1 MKINFNAFKL
11 FMVSILLFSGTILL
25 GQIDNL
31 TNMSAEWIRLSNRN
45 AAVDAVDIVVYN
57 PAGLTKLADGFHFNI
72 SNQTLIRKPEHSFDL
87 GMGKKTYTQDGI
99 DPFIPNFYAAYKKDR
114 WALFGGVYMPGG
126 GAVIDYPQGSIN
138 TQLLELALIPL
149 FPNNYGGYKNNLKA
163 TSLYL
168 AFTIGGAYAFND
180 FIAIA
185 GGLRYIDVKNTIK
198 LVMDSGYDIG
208 IIPPILTLD
217 AKMTGDGVGGI
228 IGIYISPLK
237 GLNFGIHY
245 ESKVKLELETDIIK
259 DSFYGMIISQGD
271 KNRRDLP
278 AMLGIGVSYHI
289 TSHLR
294 AEADFNYFFQKQAD
308 WGITSAGELEKA
320 ILSAKA
326 AGDCY
331 SLGACL
337 AYQVN
342 PKLQLSGGFL
352 YTVFDFKDMA
362 GYFTNLGA
370 FEVLYSDNCNLGAGF
385 CYALTNKIKLNAG
398 VSTTIWKDETIKALA
413 AYPLDIDVQTANK
426 TFALALGANISL

>member
-149 FPNNYGGYKNNLKA
+149 FPNNYGVYKNNLKA

-426 TFALALGANISL
+426 TFVLALGANISL